1 MWKTHGQMRVLVFS
15 LPDLQPEFRVMNKLA
30 ALFFIALCS
39 GVNAQRSGFGAGL
52 IIGEPT
58 GISVKGWVAG
68 DRAIDGAL
76 AWNLGYGGAF
86 RIHADYLFHKYD
98 LIKVSKGALPLY
110 YGPGIRMRFWN
121 EGRYWRH
128 GDWHDGDGRADL
140 AVRFPVGLAYQ
151 FDGAPVDCFMEVV
164 PALGL
169 IPSTYL
175 DFDFGLG
182 ARYWF

>member
-1 MWKTHGQMRVLVFS
+1 MKHLFCLLS
-15 LPDLQPEFRVMNKLA
+15 FA
-30 ALFFIALCS
+30 ACIGAQ
-39 GVNAQRSGFGAGL
+39 AQRSGFGAGL

-58 GISVKGWVAG
+58 GISVKGWLTG

-98 LIKVSKGALPLY
+98 LIKVGKGALPLY
-110 YGPGIRMRFWN
+110 YGPGLRMRFWN
-121 EGRYWRH
+121 NGYHWRH
-128 GDWHDGDGRADL
+128 GEWHDEGGRMDL

-151 FDGAPVDCFMEVV
+151 FDGAPVDVFVELV

-169 IPSTYL
+169 VPATYL
-175 DFDFGLG
+175 DFDFGIG

>member
-1 MWKTHGQMRVLVFS
+1 MKKLVFLVS
-15 LPDLQPEFRVMNKLA
+15 
-30 ALFFIALCS
+30 IGLCTS
-39 GVNAQRSGFGAGL
+39 CIAQRSGFGAGL

-68 DRAIDGAL
+68 DRAIDAAL

-98 LIKVSKGALPLY
+98 LIPVSKGALPLY
-110 YGPGIRMRFWN
+110 YGPGLRMRFWN
-121 EGRYWRH
+121 DGRHWR
-128 GDWHDGDGRADL
+128 GGEWHDDDGRVDL

-151 FDGAPVDCFMEVV
+151 FDGAPVDVFVELV

-169 IPSTYL
+169 IPATYFDL
-175 DFDFGLG
+175 DFGIG
-182 ARYWF
+182 GSYWF

>member
-1 MWKTHGQMRVLVFS
+1 MKYVFS
-15 LPDLQPEFRVMNKLA
+15 LLAVM
-30 ALFFIALCS
+30 LCL
-39 GVNAQRSGFGAGL
+39 GGQAQRSGFGAGL

-58 GISVKGWVAG
+58 GISVKGWLTS

-76 AWNLGYGGAF
+76 AWNLGHGGAF
-86 RIHADYLFHKYD
+86 RIHGDYLFHKYD
-98 LIKVSKGALPLY
+98 LITVSKGALPVY
-110 YGPGIRMRFWN
+110 FGPGIRMRFWN
-121 EGRYWRH
+121 DGRHWRH
-128 GDWHDGDGRADL
+128 GEWYDESGRMDL

-169 IPSTYL
+169 VPSTYL
-175 DFDFGLG
+175 DFDFGIG